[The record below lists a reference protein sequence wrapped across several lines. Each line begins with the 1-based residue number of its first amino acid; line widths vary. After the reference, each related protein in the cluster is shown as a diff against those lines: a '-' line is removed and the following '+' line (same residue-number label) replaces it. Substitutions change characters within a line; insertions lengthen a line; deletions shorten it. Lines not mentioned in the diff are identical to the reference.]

1 LKKILITGSSGYI
14 GSHLCSM
21 LADKYIVHGL
31 DIEDPIVE
39 IEKFYKIDITKPFIF
54 DNIEYDAVVHLA
66 ALVNVGESERRP
78 ISYYITNLNG
88 TMNVINK
95 LKTKNFIFSS
105 TGAAK
110 FCESVYGVSKRG
122 AEDIVKSYSENA
134 NMDYTIFRFYN
145 VIGSSVTYPKNP
157 DGLFYNLLRA
167 KETGLFN
174 IYGDDY
180 DTKDGT
186 CVRDYLHVI
195 EVCNSIM
202 LAIEKPSNSIEC
214 LGHGVGYSVKE
225 MVDIFKLVNNC
236 NFDVEYVERRKGD
249 IGYYVLDNVSP
260 YMKNMFSIVDLCK
273 IV

>member
-1 LKKILITGSSGYI
+1 
-14 GSHLCSM
+14 
-21 LADKYIVHGL
+21 
-31 DIEDPIVE
+31 
-39 IEKFYKIDITKPFIF
+39 
-54 DNIEYDAVVHLA
+54 
-66 ALVNVGESERRP
+66 
-78 ISYYITNLNG
+78 
-88 TMNVINK
+88 
-95 LKTKNFIFSS
+95 
-105 TGAAK
+105 
-110 FCESVYGVSKRG
+110 
-122 AEDIVKSYSENA
+122 
-134 NMDYTIFRFYN
+134 MDYTIFRFYN

-214 LGHGVGYSVKE
+214 LGHGVGYTVKE

>member
-1 LKKILITGSSGYI
+1 MKKILITGSSGYI

-39 IEKFYKIDITKPFIF
+39 TEKFYKIDITKPFIF

-214 LGHGVGYSVKE
+214 LGHGVGYTVKE

>member
-214 LGHGVGYSVKE
+214 LGHGVGYTVKE